1 LKGCPIPESNSCR
14 HASIRDGSR
23 RGGLGRLSEH
33 TARAKGAA
41 KMPTLEQVLFYCL
54 AAAVYC
60 TLRVAA
66 RVLVCV
72 RSLAIQAMILIFDDL
87 PVAGGGG

>member
-1 LKGCPIPESNSCR
+1 
-14 HASIRDGSR
+14 
-23 RGGLGRLSEH
+23 
-33 TARAKGAA
+33 
-41 KMPTLEQVLFYCL
+41 MPTLEQLLFYCL

-72 RSLAIQAMILIFDDL
+72 RSLAIQDMILIFDDL
-87 PVAGGGG
+87 PVAGGGGVVREVERLEARALRSLLEPGPVCLRARARA

>member
-1 LKGCPIPESNSCR
+1 
-14 HASIRDGSR
+14 
-23 RGGLGRLSEH
+23 
-33 TARAKGAA
+33 
-41 KMPTLEQVLFYCL
+41 MPTLEQVLFYCL